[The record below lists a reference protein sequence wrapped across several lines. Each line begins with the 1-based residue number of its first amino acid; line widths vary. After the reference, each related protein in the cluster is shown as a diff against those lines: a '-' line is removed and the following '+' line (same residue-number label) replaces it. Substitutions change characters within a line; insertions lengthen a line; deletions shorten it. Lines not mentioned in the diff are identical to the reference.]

1 MRILYLSILL
11 LAFCLPSHASMTF
24 ETLSPLL
31 DTLCRGDYVAANNM
45 VAQIESNSP
54 GSAIA
59 MLARACARGFR
70 AVDITGG
77 SVNVNV
83 LDLLDS
89 CADAASEMKDD
100 PSQDQAEV
108 SLIRGAALFARGL
121 ILCRQGKVLTGVPA
135 VIRARSEFGNAIELN
150 PQLYDAY
157 LGRGAFRYIKVIFL
171 GSIDPF
177 HVMSSEQDARTD
189 LMLAATNGKAG
200 RWLAMDALA
209 WLAPRQHQLDL
220 ADSLCTVGLARFP
233 HTRTFLWPLLFL
245 QEARGQW
252 ADLEKTALEMLEQYK
267 QIPDDHGFEQIHL
280 YGYLMTA
287 ADNLNR
293 PQDAVAYAQAGLDVT
308 RTPWVEKQ
316 WKDNLK
322 KFRNRVNQK

>member
-1 MRILYLSILL
+1 MRIFLL
-11 LAFCLPSHASMTF
+11 CSLFSVLCSPVFAITHF
-24 ETLSPLL
+24 ETIGPLL
-31 DTLCRGDYVAANNM
+31 DTLCQGDYVAANQM
-45 VAQIESNSP
+45 VSQIESDNP
-54 GSAIA
+54 GQPIA
-59 MLARACARGFR
+59 MLARACAKGFR

-83 LDLLDS
+83 LGLLDS
-89 CADAASEMKDD
+89 CADAADKLKDD
-100 PSQDQAEV
+100 PSEDQAEV
-108 SLIRGAALFARGL
+108 SLVRGAALFVRGL
-121 ILCRQGKVLTGVPA
+121 ILCRQGKVFTGVPA
-135 VIRARSEFGNAIELN
+135 VVRARSEFGNAIEQN
-150 PQLYDAY
+150 SQLYDAY

-171 GSIDPF
+171 SGIDPF
-177 HVMSSEQDARTD
+177 HIMSSEVDARTD

-209 WLAPRQHQLDL
+209 WLAPRQHQLEL

-267 QIPDDHGFEQIHL
+267 QIPDDNGFEQLHL
-280 YGYLMTA
+280 YGYLVTA
-287 ADNLNR
+287 ADNQNH
-293 PQDAVAYAQAGLDVT
+293 PQDAVAYAQAGLDT
-308 RTPWVEKQ
+308 HRSKWVEGQ

-322 KFRNRVNQK
+322 RFRQRVNQK